1 MRQHANSDSEE
12 EQKNQIKFAKHFLK
26 NVREDR
32 DLRSGNTRRDPKFDY
47 SFSSSSSDNEE
58 KREAQEK
65 FQR

>member
-12 EQKNQIKFAKHFLK
+12 EQK